1 MVLDINKAPITD
13 TSTSV
18 HSGGRYKHKDLN
30 HCWGS
35 GVGGAG
41 SAGVGGVSAAS
52 GRMPYVFVRE
62 NAIKYWC
69 TVQGLSHNEI
79 RVLSE
84 KVQDQP
90 EHQDDRLKRAEFSLP
105 TWMMLN
111 ALEQMGF
118 RVVTC
123 GPHVTGMAKHDQR
136 EFVWTLH
143 KTYDEWENS
152 SK

>member
-1 MVLDINKAPITD
+1 MVLEARPERHDREKATGNAPAAAAATA
-13 TSTSV
+13 TATL
-18 HSGGRYKHKDLN
+18 GERWLN
-30 HCWGS
+30 
-35 GVGGAG
+35 
-41 SAGVGGVSAAS
+41 S

-79 RVLSE
+79 RVLAE

-90 EHQDDRLKRAEFSLP
+90 EHHDDRNKRAEFSLP
-105 TWMMLN
+105 TWVMLN
-111 ALEQMGF
+111 ALEVMGF
-118 RVVTC
+118 KVVTS
-123 GPHVTGMAKHDQR
+123 GPYVTGVAKHDQR

-143 KTYDEWENS
+143 KAHDEWESS

>member
-1 MVLDINKAPITD
+1 MVLEARPDTDREKATGNAAP
-13 TSTSV
+13 
-18 HSGGRYKHKDLN
+18 
-30 HCWGS
+30 
-35 GVGGAG
+35 
-41 SAGVGGVSAAS
+41 SATAAATISDRWLHS

-79 RVLSE
+79 RVLAE

-90 EHQDDRLKRAEFSLP
+90 EHHDDRNKRAEFSLP
-105 TWMMLN
+105 TWVMLN
-111 ALEQMGF
+111 ALEIMGF
-118 RVVTC
+118 KVVTS
-123 GPHVTGMAKHDQR
+123 GPYVTGVAKHDQR

-143 KTYDEWENS
+143 KAHDEWESS